1 MSRNVRLG
9 LALGAAF
16 FIMLALALIGWTW
29 REFTQRGPSVSDLTL
44 VLPRGASLG
53 AIANRLGQNGV
64 LRHPQ
69 VFESMVRLLGEERL
83 LKAGEYV
90 FPARISPREIEYLLI
105 AGHTVQRKLTVPE
118 GLMAAEILALL
129 SETEG
134 LSGDPPARPA
144 EGWLLPDT
152 YYYAYG
158 DERGQFVERMRQAM
172 RDLLAQYWA
181 TRQPDLPYRS
191 PEDAIVMA
199 SIIEKETA
207 KGEERAM
214 VASVYV
220 NRLRR
225 GMRLQADP
233 TVAYGITGGQTPLER
248 PLTRDDLAH
257 DNPWNTYRVKGLPPT
272 PIANPSRASV
282 LAALHPNVTKYLYFV
297 ADGDGGHTF
306 AESLPDHNRNVR
318 KWRRGQ
324 RRH

>member
-1 MSRNVRLG
+1 MGRKVRVA

-16 FIMLALALIGWTW
+16 AVTLALGLIGWTW
-29 REFTQRGPSVSDLTL
+29 REFTTRGPSVSDITL

-69 VFESMVRLLGEERL
+69 VFEIMVRALGEERL

-90 FPARISPREIEYLLI
+90 FPARISPREIEFLLI

-118 GLMAAEILALL
+118 GLMATQILQLL
-129 SETEG
+129 GEAEG
-134 LSGDPPARPA
+134 LSGDLPSRPP

-152 YYYAYG
+152 YYFAYG
-158 DERGQFVERMRQAM
+158 DERGHFVERMRQAM

-191 PEDAIVMA
+191 PDEAIVMA

-207 KGEERAM
+207 KDEERAK

-233 TVAYGITGGQTPLER
+233 TVAYGITGGGEALDR

-272 PIANPSRASV
+272 AIANPSRASV
-282 LAALHPNVTKYLYFV
+282 LAALHPEVTKYIYFV
-297 ADGDGGHTF
+297 ADGNGGHTF

-324 RRH
+324 RRR

>member
-1 MSRNVRLG
+1 VSRSVR
-9 LALGAAF
+9 GA
-16 FIMLALALIGWTW
+16 LALAAAFSVALALAFAGWTW
-29 REFTQRGPSVSDLTL
+29 REFTARGPSVSDITL

-53 AIANRLGQNGV
+53 AISSRLAEHGV
-64 LRHPQ
+64 LRHPR
-69 VFESMVRLLGEERL
+69 VFQGMVRLLGEERL

-90 FPARISPREIEYLLI
+90 FPARISPREIEFLLLG
-105 AGHTVQRKLTVPE
+105 GHTVQRKLTVPE
-118 GLMAAEILALL
+118 GLMAVEVLELL
-129 SETEG
+129 KETEG
-134 LSGDPPARPA
+134 LSGDLPARPA

-158 DERGQFVERMRQAM
+158 DERGFFVERMRQAM
-172 RDLLAQYWA
+172 RDLMAQYWA

-191 PEDAIVMA
+191 PEEAIVMA

-207 KGEERAM
+207 KDEERAR

-233 TVAYGITGGQTPLER
+233 TVAYGVTGGAAVLDR
-248 PLTRDDLAH
+248 PLTRDDLAQE
-257 DNPWNTYRVKGLPPT
+257 NPWNTYRVAGLPPT
-272 PIANPSRASV
+272 AIANPSRASV
-282 LAALHPNVTKYLYFV
+282 LAALHPETTKFIYFV
-297 ADGDGGHTF
+297 ADGNGGHTF

-324 RRH
+324 RRR